1 MMPNWTKKAP
11 APRAAARQGM
21 PGPVSAER
29 EPPEPP
35 PRSMGLQAALARP
48 SPAGDDAA
56 AGGDRARPGSGKP
69 ERTAHDASR
78 NSTATDR
85 AAPEAAATPVHRQRD
100 PRSPGARA
108 TREWRARKAKGIR
121 LVDVGLMT
129 FEADILV
136 ELGLVEPAKRN
147 DSRSVARAVLAL
159 VEDGIER
166 RLPGTYRDR
175 RSSPASQRLVA
186 EARLRSGR
194 W

>member
-1 MMPNWTKKAP
+1 
-11 APRAAARQGM
+11 
-21 PGPVSAER
+21 
-29 EPPEPP
+29 
-35 PRSMGLQAALARP
+35 
-48 SPAGDDAA
+48 
-56 AGGDRARPGSGKP
+56 
-69 ERTAHDASR
+69 
-78 NSTATDR
+78 
-85 AAPEAAATPVHRQRD
+85 
-100 PRSPGARA
+100 
-108 TREWRARKAKGIR
+108 
-121 LVDVGLMT
+121 MT